1 MVISI
6 KLMKLLKHV
15 KVNQIDLENISNEL
29 GITLGNVY
37 CDY

>member
-29 GITLGNVY
+29 CITLGNVY